1 MKGWNDN
8 RKGKRRMAREEK
20 CRNAEKAEQPEQANP
35 FAPKGEGSGN
45 RILPCWVT

>member
-1 MKGWNDN
+1 MKGWKDN
-8 RKGKRRMAREEK
+8 RKRKRRMAREEK
-20 CRNAEKAEQPEQANP
+20 CRNAEKAEQANP